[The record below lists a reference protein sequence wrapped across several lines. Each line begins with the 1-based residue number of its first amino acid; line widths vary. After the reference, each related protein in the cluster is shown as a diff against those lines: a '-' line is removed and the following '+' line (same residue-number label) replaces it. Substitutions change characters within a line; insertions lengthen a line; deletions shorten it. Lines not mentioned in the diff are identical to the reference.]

1 MTPAN
6 ATAALTPDLL
16 EEGAMGVP
24 EAAEF
29 TGLGRS
35 DLYARMSRGE
45 LPFSKVGRRRLIP
58 RRALK
63 DLLRKN
69 LTPAAE

>member
-1 MTPAN
+1 MSPAV
-6 ATAALTPDLL
+6 TTDAATPDLL
-16 EEGAMGVP
+16 DEGTVGVP

-45 LPFSKVGRRRLIP
+45 LPFTTVGRRRLIP
-58 RRALK
+58 RKALK
-63 DLLRKN
+63 ELLRKN
-69 LTPAAE
+69 LVGAVK